1 MHILDLLMYFA
12 TCGIIWFLLEKLSNG
27 ELTHEYE
34 FGMVGMFIIFVWTII
49 YVILF
54 WFCDYN
60 WIDIFHNIK
69 LPTFQL

>member
-27 ELTHEYE
+27 EFTHEL
-34 FGMVGMFIIFVWTII
+34 GGVVGMLIIFVWTII